1 VTAVTAEKTVNGV
14 LKRIYTLFTGVA
26 AHAVVLNQENG
37 IEIMDGNALMSS
49 HQDQINKY
57 ERVPEPGSPSQ
68 TEAWALLE
76 TAKRMAAAIMHGGDD
91 DLETRKV
98 RKDALRLNWR
108 LWTIFQAELTQD
120 RPDMDHDLQINMLTL
135 CQFVD
140 KHTVGALVKPTAE
153 ALSALIDINRNIA
166 SGLLN
171 MPEEVAVDDA
181 RADKPEKQVPPA
193 PTRVETE
200 A

>member
-1 VTAVTAEKTVNGV
+1 
-14 LKRIYTLFTGVA
+14 
-26 AHAVVLNQENG
+26 
-37 IEIMDGNALMSS
+37 MDGNLLMSS
-49 HQDQINKY
+49 HQDQISKY
-57 ERVPEPGSPSQ
+57 HRVPEAGQPAQ

-76 TAKRMAAAIMHGGDD
+76 AAKRLATAIVHGNDD
-91 DLETRKV
+91 DKETKEA

-120 RPDMDHDLQINMLTL
+120 RPDLDTEIHHNMLTL

-140 KHTVGALVKPTAE
+140 KHTVGALFKPTAD
-153 ALSALIDINRNIA
+153 ALSVLINLNRNIA

-171 MPEEVAVDDA
+171 MPEDESAEA
-181 RADKPEKQVPPA
+181 KAGKPAEEEQAPP
-193 PTRVETE
+193 PTSIETE

>member
-1 VTAVTAEKTVNGV
+1 
-14 LKRIYTLFTGVA
+14 
-26 AHAVVLNQENG
+26 
-37 IEIMDGNALMSS
+37 MDGNLLMSS
-49 HQDQINKY
+49 HQDQISKY
-57 ERVPEPGSPSQ
+57 QRVPEAGQPAQ

-76 TAKRMAAAIMHGGDD
+76 AAKRLATAIVHGNDD
-91 DLETRKV
+91 DKETKAV

-120 RPDMDHDLQINMLTL
+120 RPDLGTEIHNNMLTL

-140 KHTVGALVKPTAE
+140 KHTVGALFKPTAD
-153 ALSALIDINRNIA
+153 ALSVLIDLNRNIA

-171 MPEEVAVDDA
+171 IPEDETTEAEA
-181 RADKPEKQVPPA
+181 GESAEEEQAPP
-193 PTRVETE
+193 PTSIETE

>member
-1 VTAVTAEKTVNGV
+1 
-14 LKRIYTLFTGVA
+14 
-26 AHAVVLNQENG
+26 
-37 IEIMDGNALMSS
+37 MMSS
-49 HQDQINKY
+49 HEDQVGKY
-57 ERVPEPGSPSQ
+57 ERVPEAGSPAH

-76 TAKRMAAAIMHGGDD
+76 AAKRLASAIVHGKDD
-91 DLETRKV
+91 NPKTREV
-98 RKDALRLNWR
+98 RKKALRLNWR

-120 RPDMDHDLQINMLTL
+120 RSDLDPEIHHNMLTL

-140 KHTVGALVKPTAE
+140 KHTVGALFKPTAE

-171 MPEEVAVDDA
+171 MPEEAA
-181 RADKPEKQVPPA
+181 SKAADEAPPPP
-193 PTRVETE
+193 PTRIETE

>member
-1 VTAVTAEKTVNGV
+1 
-14 LKRIYTLFTGVA
+14 
-26 AHAVVLNQENG
+26 
-37 IEIMDGNALMSS
+37 MDGNLLMSS
-49 HQDQINKY
+49 HQDQISKY
-57 ERVPEPGSPSQ
+57 HRVPEAGQPAQ

-76 TAKRMAAAIMHGGDD
+76 AAKRLATAIVHGNDD
-91 DLETRKV
+91 DKETKEA

-120 RPDMDHDLQINMLTL
+120 RPDLDTEIHHNMLTL

-140 KHTVGALVKPTAE
+140 KHTVGALFKPTAD
-153 ALSALIDINRNIA
+153 ALSVLINLNRNIA

-171 MPEEVAVDDA
+171 MPEDESAEA
-181 RADKPEKQVPPA
+181 KAGKPAEEEQAPP
-193 PTRVETE
+193 TSIETE

>member
-1 VTAVTAEKTVNGV
+1 
-14 LKRIYTLFTGVA
+14 
-26 AHAVVLNQENG
+26 
-37 IEIMDGNALMSS
+37 MDGNLLMSS
-49 HQDQINKY
+49 HQDQISKY
-57 ERVPEPGSPSQ
+57 HRVPEAGQPAQ

-76 TAKRMAAAIMHGGDD
+76 AAKRLATAIVHGNDD
-91 DLETRKV
+91 DKETKEA

-120 RPDMDHDLQINMLTL
+120 RPDLDTEIHHNMLTL

-140 KHTVGALVKPTAE
+140 KHTVGALFKPTAD
-153 ALSALIDINRNIA
+153 ALSVLIDLNRNIA

-171 MPEEVAVDDA
+171 MPEDESAEA
-181 RADKPEKQVPPA
+181 KAGKPAEEEQAPP
-193 PTRVETE
+193 PTSIETE

>member
-1 VTAVTAEKTVNGV
+1 
-14 LKRIYTLFTGVA
+14 
-26 AHAVVLNQENG
+26 
-37 IEIMDGNALMSS
+37 MDGNSLMSS
-49 HQDQINKY
+49 RQNQISKY
-57 ERVPEPGSPSQ
+57 ERVPEPGSPAH

-76 TAKRMAAAIMHGGDD
+76 AAKRLAAAIMHGEDD
-91 DLETRKV
+91 NKETKEV

-120 RPDMDHDLQINMLTL
+120 RPDMDSQLQINMLTL

-140 KHTVGALVKPTAE
+140 KHTVGALLTPTAE
-153 ALSALIDINRNIA
+153 ALSVLIDINRNIA

-171 MPEEVAVDDA
+171 MPEDTDSPSADA
-181 RADKPEKQVPPA
+181 ETGETEDAPSP
-193 PTRVETE
+193 PTRIETE

>member
-1 VTAVTAEKTVNGV
+1 
-14 LKRIYTLFTGVA
+14 
-26 AHAVVLNQENG
+26 
-37 IEIMDGNALMSS
+37 MDGNLLMSS
-49 HQDQINKY
+49 HQEQISKY
-57 ERVPEPGSPSQ
+57 HRVPEAGQPAQ

-76 TAKRMAAAIMHGGDD
+76 AAKRLATAIVHGNDD
-91 DLETRKV
+91 NKETKEA

-120 RPDMDHDLQINMLTL
+120 RPDLDTEIHHNMLTL

-140 KHTVGALVKPTAE
+140 KHTVGALLKPTAD
-153 ALSALIDINRNIA
+153 ALSVLIDLNRNIA

-171 MPEEVAVDDA
+171 MPEDESAEA
-181 RADKPEKQVPPA
+181 EAGESAEEEQVPP
-193 PTRVETE
+193 PTSIETE